1 MSSNQTN
8 KSQTDYKKLHSIF
21 TSLAHKMFGHDF
33 DRESIVQEALLSIL
47 NYERTHGKIS
57 SQNYRH
63 SLIDAYRKLYGDS
76 RRALSV
82 RRQSIE
88 RNILGKTSCFFEN
101 SEEWRLPSEA
111 DPRANETCRNDFD
124 QLDLTPGQSEI
135 FSLLE
140 SGKYDDQSDVAF
152 VLGVDPSVIF
162 AQTWQVRNKIKKQK
176 EEKKLLAKKKQL
188 LDKGLEI
195 NWVKLS
201 IV

>member
-1 MSSNQTN
+1 MSETEFARAEKLSLELF
-8 KSQTDYKKLHSIF
+8 YLKKELEEF
-21 TSLAHKMFGHDF
+21 HKLKD
-33 DRESIVQEALLSIL
+33 EV
-47 NYERTHGKIS
+47 
-57 SQNYRH
+57 
-63 SLIDAYRKLYGDS
+63 
-76 RRALSV
+76 V
-82 RRQSIE
+82 RLKGE
-88 RNILGKTSCFFEN
+88 LFEN